1 MKDNRPKNLDLA
13 TIKLPIMGVAS
24 ILHRISAV
32 IIWVA
37 MAYFLPALYVSLS
50 SPEGFYKIQT
60 MLTDSFIAQFFAWG
74 FLTALGYYVMGTLK
88 HIIQEFGY
96 FETLEGG
103 RKISQLAIALGVVLS
118 VLFGIWI
125 WG

>member
-1 MKDNRPKNLDLA
+1 
-13 TIKLPIMGVAS
+13 MGVVS

-37 MAYFLPALYVSLS
+37 MAFFLPVLYISLE
-50 SPEGFYKIQT
+50 SPEGFEKIKL
-60 MLTDSFIAQFFAWG
+60 MLKESFIAQFFLWG
-74 FLTALGYYVMGTLK
+74 FLTAFGYYIIASLK
-88 HIIQEFGY
+88 HLMQDLGH

-103 RKISQLAIALGVVLS
+103 RIISQLTIALAVLLSIVIGYGV
-118 VLFGIWI
+118 